1 MFRYGV
7 ITSGPQFIY
16 WLLDTVCRAIN
27 LRTAALTWSHYD
39 ADVGMIDDV
48 INVQFTST
56 DIQSHYIV
64 RIQAPHQIKILLN
77 TITVNFP

>member
-1 MFRYGV
+1 M

-27 LRTAALTWSHYD
+27 LRTAALTWSNYD

-48 INVQFTST
+48 VNVQFYLSVAHLVL
-56 DIQSHYIV
+56 S
-64 RIQAPHQIKILLN
+64 AAMLLLN
-77 TITVNFP
+77 CFADKMTDQEFLNSRQ